1 MPEEGTEKPT
11 LLGPCRANGH
21 LPAEEFASNWTG
33 RRGTYLDTTRSSK
46 LATGVR
52 YTPYGASIASR
63 GKKVKSQYRYR
74 LRYDTRCCF
83 NVRSKADLVSLIYRI
98 KDFFK
103 NMLKQ
108 LLS

>member
-21 LPAEEFASNWTG
+21 LPAEHFASNWTG
-33 RRGTYLDTTRSSK
+33 RRGTYLGTTRSSK

-52 YTPYGASIASR
+52 YTSYGASIASR
-63 GKKVKSQYRYR
+63 RKKVKSQYRYR
-74 LRYDTRCCF
+74 LRYDTSCYF

-98 KDFFK
+98 KDFLK